1 MAMNTTDFVHDKANQ
16 QFRLSV
22 DQHIALVDYVMNGDK
37 LMLTHSEVPVALR
50 GQGVGKV
57 LVDKTFEYLRDHHLQ
72 AHAVC
77 SYIRVIAQ
85 RDPQWQ
91 GIVST

>member
-1 MAMNTTDFVHDKANQ
+1 MSTADFVHDKAKQ
-16 QFRLSV
+16 QFRLGV
-22 DQHIALVDYVMNGDK
+22 GQHIALVDYVMQGDK

-50 GQGVGKV
+50 GQGIGKV
-57 LVDKTFEYLRDHHLQ
+57 LVDKTFEYLRDHQLQ

-77 SYIRVIAQ
+77 SYIRVVAQ
-85 RDPQWQ
+85 RDPQWR

>member
-1 MAMNTTDFVHDKANQ
+1 MNVTDFVHDKAKQ
-16 QFRLSV
+16 QFRLTV
-22 DQHIALVDYVMNGDK
+22 DQHIALVDYVMHGDK

-50 GQGVGKV
+50 
-57 LVDKTFEYLRDHHLQ
+57 DHRLRAQ
-72 AHAVC
+72 AVC
-77 SYIRVIAQ
+77 SYIRLVAQ

>member
-1 MAMNTTDFVHDKANQ
+1 MNVTDFVHDKAKQ
-16 QFRLSV
+16 QFRLTV
-22 DQHIALVDYVMNGDK
+22 DQHIALVDYVMHGDK

-57 LVDKTFEYLRDHHLQ
+57 LVDETFAYLRDHRLRAQ
-72 AHAVC
+72 AVC
-77 SYIRVIAQ
+77 SYIRLVAQ